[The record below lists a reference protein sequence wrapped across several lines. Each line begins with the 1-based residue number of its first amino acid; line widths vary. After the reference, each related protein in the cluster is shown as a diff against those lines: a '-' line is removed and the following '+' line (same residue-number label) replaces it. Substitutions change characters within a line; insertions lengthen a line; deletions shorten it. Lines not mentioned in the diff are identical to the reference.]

1 MTIEL
6 IRSWAVIALM
16 VSALFGCASPSQPT
30 RFYRLDGELRTAGQ
44 IDLKPHPG
52 IVQIGIAK
60 VALAGYLDRP
70 QIVERRS
77 AHRLELHEFDQ
88 WAGSLQENL
97 LGVMSDRLQHYLQ
110 TMQVI
115 ANPWHQSIQPDYELN
130 LYISRFDR
138 VGEEIHLQARWS
150 LIERSGNRIVAMQQT
165 TLQESFSEISI
176 EAGVD
181 AAAQAVSRLAEQ
193 IASVIREVVN

>member
-1 MTIEL
+1 MTFEL
-6 IRSWAVIALM
+6 LPSWTVIALM
-16 VSALFGCASPSQPT
+16 LSILSGCASPSQPT
-30 RFYRLDGELRTAGQ
+30 RFYRLDGALRTAGQ

-52 IVQIGIAK
+52 IIQIGITK
-60 VALAGYLDRP
+60 VVLAGYLDRP
-70 QIVERRS
+70 QIVERPS
-77 AHRLELHEFDQ
+77 AHRIELLEFDQ

-97 LGVMSDRLQHYLQ
+97 LGVMSDRLQHHLQ

-115 ANPWHQSIQPDYELN
+115 ANPWHQSIQPDYELS

-138 VGEEIHLQARWS
+138 VGEQIHLQARWS

-165 TLQESFSEISI
+165 TLQETFSEPGI

-193 IASVIREVVN
+193 IASVIRKVSG